1 MKKKALII
9 AILTVLIFSALPLF
23 TAGAI
28 NGYAAK
34 TRISSDMDLPSLLS
48 VLIPII
54 IGCIVIIIIIA
65 VIRRAGRAASRWTSS
80 TLSSLISSLINKE
93 TARQNNEQ
101 PVNDF
106 STNTLPKDNTIK
118 IVSAVRLIDSDFMGE
133 AFLSWANNVFITLQR
148 AWTARDWSRVITLE
162 KEELFE
168 LHRQQLDKYIKSG
181 RINVRDKISIS
192 SSYLHKYE
200 RNRSYEYITVYMEVG
215 MTDYIINADT
225 GVILSGNPNTL
236 THNKYLLTFM
246 RKRGF
251 LSSEECNRTK
261 TKHCP
266 NCGAVLSLSNSSK
279 CDFCGGIITKEDFSW
294 VLSNME
300 LFTSN
305 TVVDNRGVIISD
317 KY

>member
-1 MKKKALII
+1 MKKKAIII
-9 AILTVLIFSALPLF
+9 ATLTVLLFSAFPIF

-28 NGYAAK
+28 NRCTAQTSFK
-34 TRISSDMDLPSLLS
+34 TESGVFSALS
-48 VLIPII
+48 FIIPTIIVLA
-54 IGCIVIIIIIA
+54 VIIILIS
-65 VIRRAGRAASRWTSS
+65 VIRRVGRVASRWTAS
-80 TLSSLISSLINKE
+80 TLSSLISSLLNKE
-93 TARQNNEQ
+93 ATRQNNEQ
-101 PVNDF
+101 PVRDF

-118 IVSAVRLIDSDFMGE
+118 IVSAVRLIDSNFMGE

-148 AWTARDWSRVITLE
+148 AWTARDWSSVITLE

-192 SSYLHKYE
+192 TSYLHKYE
-200 RNRSYEYITVYMEVG
+200 RNRSYEYLTVYIEAVMA
-215 MTDYIINADT
+215 DYIINADT
-225 GVILSGNPNTL
+225 GVILSGSPNTL

-251 LSSEECNRTK
+251 LSSEECNK
-261 TKHCP
+261 TKAGHCP
-266 NCGAVLSLSNSSK
+266 NCGAVLSLSSSSK
-279 CDFCGGIITKEDFSW
+279 CDYCGGIITKEEFSW

-317 KY
+317 

>member
-9 AILTVLIFSALPLF
+9 AIFTVLLF
-23 TAGAI
+23 AAGTI
-28 NGYAAK
+28 NSYAAQ
-34 TRISSDMDLPSLLS
+34 TVSETTSGVFSLLS
-48 VLIPII
+48 FIIPII
-54 IGCIVIIIIIA
+54 IVTAVIIIIIS
-65 VIRRAGRAASRWTSS
+65 VIRRAGRLASKWTAS
-80 TLSSLISSLINKE
+80 TLSSLISSLISKE

-101 PVNDF
+101 PVESF
-106 STNTLPKDNTIK
+106 STNTLPKDNTVK
-118 IVSAVRLIDSDFMGE
+118 IVSAVRLIDSGFMGE

-148 AWTARDWSRVITLE
+148 AWTARNWSSVITLE

-181 RINVRDKISIS
+181 RVNVRDRISIGT
-192 SSYLHKYE
+192 SYLHKYE
-200 RNRSYEYITVYMEVG
+200 RNRSYEYLTVYMEAD
-215 MTDYIINADT
+215 MTDYIIKADT

-251 LSSEECNRTK
+251 LSNDECNRINTR
-261 TKHCP
+261 HCP
-266 NCGAVLSLSNSSK
+266 NCGAVLSMSSSSK
-279 CDFCGGIITKEDFSW
+279 CDYCGGIITKEDFNW

-300 LFTSN
+300 LFTNN

-317 KY
+317 